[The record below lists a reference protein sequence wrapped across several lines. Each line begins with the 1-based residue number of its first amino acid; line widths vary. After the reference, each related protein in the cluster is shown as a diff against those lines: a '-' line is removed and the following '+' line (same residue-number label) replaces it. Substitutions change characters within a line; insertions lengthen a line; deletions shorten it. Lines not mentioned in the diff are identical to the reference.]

1 MAGKIGFNWLFG
13 AIGFI
18 ITFIVSFSNNIL
30 VTSVVRSCIAFV
42 VWFVLAFALRWLLGF
57 LTSPPAE
64 PELPV
69 MEAEQ
74 EEETDRGTVLDMTT
88 PDESEELNDLLK
100 QKPDAPS
107 EPSGFSPLN
116 PPKLV
121 KTSEQDPEELA
132 KALRHLTEK

>member
-30 VTSVVRSCIAFV
+30 TTSLIRSSIAFI
-42 VWFVLAFALRWLLGF
+42 VWFILAFALRWLLGF
-57 LTSPPAE
+57 LRTSPSE
-64 PELPV
+64 PDLPE
-69 MEAEQ
+69 MESAADDE
-74 EEETDRGTVLDMTT
+74 DLGTMLDLTT

-100 QKPDAPS
+100 QKPDVPS

-121 KTSEQDPEELA
+121 KTSEQDPEEMV

>member
-30 VTSVVRSCIAFV
+30 TTSLIRSCIAFA
-42 VWFVLAFALRWLLGF
+42 VWFILAFALRWLLGI
-57 LTSPPAE
+57 LRTLPSE
-64 PELPV
+64 PKIPEMGAAADDDEDL
-69 MEAEQ
+69 
-74 EEETDRGTVLDMTT
+74 GTMLDLTT

-100 QKPDAPS
+100 QKPEVPS

-121 KTSEQDPEELA
+121 KTSEQDPEEMV